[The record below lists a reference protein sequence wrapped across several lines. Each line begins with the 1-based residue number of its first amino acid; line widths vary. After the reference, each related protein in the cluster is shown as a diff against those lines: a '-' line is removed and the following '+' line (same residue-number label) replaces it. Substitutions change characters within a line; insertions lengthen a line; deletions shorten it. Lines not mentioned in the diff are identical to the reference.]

1 VVIIPWGIELD
12 DDEVVLADSTE
23 KFEWS
28 KVSTNS
34 IDSESSTSILVR
46 DDVKRHTANTSKKIE
61 TLDAILAIQ
70 SLCLWFCMCVYEFG
84 GFLCCLRVERERDMA
99 FTSK

>member
-1 VVIIPWGIELD
+1 MKACLLTV
-12 DDEVVLADSTE
+12 SE

-34 IDSESSTSILVR
+34 FDSESSTSILVR
-46 DDVKRHTANTSKKIE
+46 DDVKRHTANTSKQIE

-70 SLCLWFCMCVYEFG
+70 SLCLWFFGFVCVCMSLGDFYAV
-84 GFLCCLRVERERDMA
+84 
-99 FTSK
+99 